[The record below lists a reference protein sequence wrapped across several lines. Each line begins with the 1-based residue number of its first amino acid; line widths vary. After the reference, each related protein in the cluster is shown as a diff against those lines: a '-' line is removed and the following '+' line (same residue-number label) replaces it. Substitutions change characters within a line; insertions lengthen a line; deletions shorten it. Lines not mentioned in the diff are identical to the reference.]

1 MEPEAAPETKM
12 QGPCPVALVLGND
25 NLLAE
30 ILLRL
35 DSPVWLVRTA
45 LVSTRWLRR
54 ASDPVVLRRFRA
66 RRPPRIL
73 ALSLSRNRRIQVP
86 RPPELAAAARRALAT
101 LDRSDV
107 RDCRNGRL
115 LIEVDDGDPATYN
128 TYAVRRLLHPA
139 RDRDI
144 PLPPDSIS
152 GSLVRGEAGRCHCR
166 FLRLLEVE
174 DNDNGDDTSC
184 HCPVT
189 ELRQDLMDT
198 IGAQKLLVG
207 SKFYMMTT
215 LGYILGLDLAT
226 ASFFT
231 IQLPDKVR
239 NSRTLKFS
247 GGKQSGLYLVDANS
261 FQLRVWHG
269 DGVGQWVLVD
279 TISVREAC
287 GHLNVPKWEA
297 DNRHSAPIEIVLV
310 ADNAEFVIFDIVASE
325 IVCSMQLGNRVVEK
339 VAKGGLLHNEFLRPI
354 TMVWPPIFPVLD
366 ESNSR
371 TMILNICTSELPYSG
386 QLSCDRVVLFD
397 AFVMV
402 EKQ

>member
-12 QGPCPVALVLGND
+12 QGPCPVASVLGND

-35 DSPVWLVRTA
+35 DSPVWLVRAA

-86 RPPELAAAARRALAT
+86 RPPELAAAARRAFAT

-115 LIEVDDGDPATYN
+115 LVEVDDGDPATYN
-128 TYAVRRLLHPA
+128 TYTVRSLLHPA
-139 RDRDI
+139 RDRDL
-144 PLPPDSIS
+144 PLPPRSIS
-152 GSLVRGEAGRCHCR
+152 DSLVRGEAGRCNCR

-184 HCPVT
+184 VCFDLAYNSVELCVEFTVLRSGVWGTQHCPVT

-207 SKFYMMTT
+207 SKFYMLTT

-231 IQLPDKVR
+231 VQLPHEVR

-247 GGKQSGLYLVDANS
+247 GGQQSGLYLVDANG

-269 DGVGQWVLVD
+269 DALGQWVLVD

-287 GHLNVPKWEA
+287 GHLNVRKWEP
-297 DNRHSAPIEIVLV
+297 DNSCSAPVKIVLV

-325 IVCSMQLGNRVVEK
+325 IVCCMQLGNRVVEK
-339 VAKGGLLHNEFLRPI
+339 VAKGVLLHNEFLRPI

-366 ESNSR
+366 KA
-371 TMILNICTSELPYSG
+371 SEE
-386 QLSCDRVVLFD
+386 R
-397 AFVMV
+397 
-402 EKQ
+402 

>member
-35 DSPVWLVRTA
+35 DSPVWLVRVA

-66 RRPPRIL
+66 RRPSRIL

-115 LIEVDDGDPATYN
+115 LIEVDDGEPPTYN

-144 PLPPDSIS
+144 PLPPDSIF
-152 GSLVRGEAGRCHCR
+152 GSL
-166 FLRLLEVE
+166 
-174 DNDNGDDTSC
+174 

-231 IQLPDKVR
+231 IQLPDEVR

-247 GGKQSGLYLVDANS
+247 GRKQSGLYLVDANS

-325 IVCSMQLGNRVVEK
+325 IVCSMQLGNKVVEK